1 MRANIKLTPILPIV
15 FVAVTVLFLL
25 GGLDPLDYVMILGT
39 IVILAYFLLGYF
51 RRKDALVIEDSSIT
65 IKTPFFHR
73 QYTFSELSDLTLH
86 TKSGKVIKAT
96 HDDRQINL
104 INDIY
109 DVPIETIYNYLIEH
123 MDHPE

>member
-15 FVAVTVLFLL
+15 FVAVTTLFLL

-39 IVILAYFLLGYF
+39 IIILAYFLLGYF
-51 RRKDALVIEDSSIT
+51 RRKNALVIEDHTIT
-65 IKTPFFHR
+65 IKTPFFRRH
-73 QYTFSELSDLTLH
+73 YDISELSDITLH

-104 INDIY
+104 VNDIY

-123 MDHPE
+123 KDTP